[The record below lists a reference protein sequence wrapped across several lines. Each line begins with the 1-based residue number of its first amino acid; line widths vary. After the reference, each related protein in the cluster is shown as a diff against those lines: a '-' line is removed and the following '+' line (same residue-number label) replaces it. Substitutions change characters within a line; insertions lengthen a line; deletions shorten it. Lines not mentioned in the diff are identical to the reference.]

1 MSRTK
6 KSDQILIIHVIINS
20 IPAFSHKTTTKEIH
34 QRIKEKDHDFIIVED
49 NNKPTGFLIAY
60 ALDKE
65 TYYNWLMGVLPE
77 FRRKGYGRQLIKKF
91 ETIAGDKGYTAVQVK
106 TMEKFFAMRHLL
118 AEMKYQKIGQDEEGK
133 FILRKNL

>member
-1 MSRTK
+1 MLEK
-6 KSDQILIIHVIINS
+6 LISLIHE
-20 IPAFSHKTTTKEIH
+20 FTHKTTVEEIH

-106 TMEKFFAMRHLL
+106 TMEKFSAMRHLL
-118 AEMKYQKIGQDEEGK
+118 AEMKYQKIGQDEDGK
-133 FILRKNL
+133 FILRKNM